1 MAIRV
6 REITESTAEYQ
17 RKVSRL
23 LSLINSLVKDRRSII
38 AEAYPIYQ
46 EKFKEY
52 SEEAVCAEIAK
63 DIGISV
69 RGIRRARSA
78 KDVKK
83 NVLKKYVD
91 IT

>member
-6 REITESTAEYQ
+6 REITESPAEYQ

-23 LSLINSLVKDRRSII
+23 LALISSLVKDRRSII
-38 AEAYPIYQ
+38 AEAHPIYQ
-46 EKFKEY
+46 EKYKEY
-52 SEEAVCAEIAK
+52 SEEAICEEIAK

-78 KDVKK
+78 KDLKK
-83 NVLKKYVD
+83 NVLKKYIH